1 MTLHDTPAPERGFP
15 IHRVSIGK
23 FSMKKDPLSAA
34 DELAAIEARLA
45 ADEDEYARA
54 GVDQNVRDRRYLL
67 SLVREQRALL
77 EKVEAVASD
86 FAERGE
92 RIAGQSEGNG
102 TIHTI
107 RAAGL
112 GDGYREAARSIRAAL
127 GPAGSEP
134 DGDAIAT
141 AITRRNHDHQPQ
153 PDSPA
158 LPPKTLAG

>member
-1 MTLHDTPAPERGFP
+1 
-15 IHRVSIGK
+15 
-23 FSMKKDPLSAA
+23 MKEDSLSAA

-45 ADEDEYARA
+45 AEEGEYAGG

-67 SLVREQRALL
+67 SLAREQRALL

-92 RIAGQSEGNG
+92 RIAGQFEGNG

-127 GPAGSEP
+127 GPAVREP

-141 AITRRNHDHQPQ
+141 AITRREHDHQPQ
-153 PDSPA
+153 TNSPA
-158 LPPKTLAG
+158 LPPEALAG